1 MNRRDFVRNIGWSA
15 LTAVGMIIA
24 AGSREPVYAG
34 GKKGGRKS
42 GAGKR
47 SGKSSGSGANSSNV
61 SGMDLGSGRLKTNSG
76 NKSVAQGGGDSGI

>member
-1 MNRRDFVRNIGWSA
+1 MNRRDFIRNIGWSV
-15 LTAVGMIIA
+15 LTAAGMIIA

-47 SGKSSGSGANSSNV
+47 SGKLSGKSSNV
-61 SGMDLGSGRLKTNSG
+61 STMDLGSGRLKTNNG
-76 NKSVAQGGGDSGI
+76 NKGVAQGGGDGGI

>member
-42 GAGKR
+42 GSSK
-47 SGKSSGSGANSSNV
+47 GKSNVASNPSAGGS
-61 SGMDLGSGRLKTNSG
+61 RKTNNG
-76 NKSVAQGGGDSGI
+76 NKSVAGTGGDNGI

>member
-1 MNRRDFVRNIGWSA
+1 MNRRDFIRNIGWSA

-42 GAGKR
+42 SSGKR

-61 SGMDLGSGRLKTNSG
+61 STMDLGSGRLKSSNG
-76 NKSVAQGGGDSGI
+76 NKSISSGGGDNGI

>member
-42 GAGKR
+42 GSSK
-47 SGKSSGSGANSSNV
+47 GKSNVASNPSAGGS
-61 SGMDLGSGRLKTNSG
+61 RKTNKD
-76 NKSVAQGGGDSGI
+76 NKGITSSGGDGGI